1 MENQVEKLMRLL
13 DCTEEQALQVI
24 EDDKAVDRMKT
35 TAEINSDLT
44 EEQKAVSKK
53 YRQADRK
60 PTVYDFSKRER
71 KADDTK
77 RSLIELVAETLKE
90 QEVCS
95 NLEITNKERQI
106 DFEWGG
112 RKLRIVLSAPRK

>member
-1 MENQVEKLMRLL
+1 MTEQVEKLMTLL
-13 DCTEEQALQVI
+13 GCTEEQAKDII
-24 EDDKAVDRMKT
+24 EYDKAVDRMKSS
-35 TAEINSDLT
+35 AEINSDLT

-77 RSLIELVAETLKE
+77 RGLIELLAETLKE
-90 QEVCS
+90 QEVCA

-112 RKLRIVLSAPRK
+112 RRLRIVLSAPRK